1 MAFGPV
7 GKIRANC
14 MKNIRRNSSFS
25 TYKPFAFSTV
35 KVKKTSTTP
44 KIKWKQASC
53 EIQGEYNKFPL
64 EFTKNSFGGIA

>member
-14 MKNIRRNSSFS
+14 MKNIRRNSPLS
-25 TYKPFAFSTV
+25 TYRPYSFNTV

-44 KIKWKQASC
+44 KIKWK
-53 EIQGEYNKFPL
+53 
-64 EFTKNSFGGIA
+64 